1 MRRPR
6 SGRCIPQGAAPARE
20 SLFERSLPIADR
32 RLAPRVATVETFW
45 MPDATAAGATDEALA
60 AVAERFGAEMPQG
73 FVPLLKARMPT
84 MGVIESVTR
93 WIHENRTWPRSKC
106 RHRPEW
112 IDELHCREIPKA
124 WLNDFVDS
132 ALQRY
137 RSVYIIQPYLEQ
149 ENR

>member
-1 MRRPR
+1 
-6 SGRCIPQGAAPARE
+6 
-20 SLFERSLPIADR
+20 
-32 RLAPRVATVETFW
+32 
-45 MPDATAAGATDEALA
+45 
-60 AVAERFGAEMPQG
+60 MPQG

-84 MGVIESVTR
+84 MWVIESITG

-112 IDELHCREIPKA
+112 VNELHYWEIPKA
-124 WLNDFVDS
+124 WLNDFVDR

-137 RSVYIIQPYLEQ
+137 RSVDIIQPYLEQ